1 MKCISTLKIKN
12 KVLDNNFFIF
22 FHSVLI
28 WNFASTCTKFIYI
41 VYGKNWR
48 LLTGFMFTPRTINK
62 ILNFH
67 SQADADAD
75 ADTYTDTET
84 DADTKCGV
92 FDRTEVP
99 IIPPISNS
107 DVSMPSMWIIMIG
120 KGHSTQNKQNRL
132 TLFY

>member
-1 MKCISTLKIKN
+1 
-12 KVLDNNFFIF
+12 
-22 FHSVLI
+22 
-28 WNFASTCTKFIYI
+28 
-41 VYGKNWR
+41 
-48 LLTGFMFTPRTINK
+48 MFTPQTINK

-67 SQADADAD
+67 SQADADA
-75 ADTYTDTET
+75 

-99 IIPPISNS
+99 IIPPISSS

-120 KGHSTQNKQNRL
+120 KGHSIQNKQNRL